1 MNDAI
6 TWIDGAWKS
15 GNPPLMGAVDHCT
28 WLSSVAF
35 DGARAIRGAAPDLD
49 LHCARAIRSAEM
61 IGMKPKVSVA
71 EIMKLA
77 WEGIARLPREAEL
90 YVRPLFYAS
99 DGWLAP
105 NPDTTRFALTLE
117 DAPLPEF
124 KGFSASLSP
133 LRRPS
138 PETAP
143 TEAKVSGLYVHVGRI
158 SAEVEARG
166 FNTAVVLDLNGNV
179 AEFAAANL
187 FIVKNGAVH
196 TPVANRTF
204 LNGITRQRVIKLLR
218 AAKIEVEE
226 RTLTYAE
233 VLEADEI
240 FSTGNYAK
248 VMPCTRIETRNL
260 QPGPVTTKARDLYF
274 DWAKTQT
281 RPAS

>member
-1 MNDAI
+1 MVEAI
-6 TWIDGAWKS
+6 TWIDGVWKT
-15 GNPPLMGAVDHCT
+15 GNPPLMGAVDHAT

-35 DGARAIRGAAPDLD
+35 DGARALRGAAPDLE
-49 LHCARAIRSAEM
+49 LHCQRAIRSAEM
-61 IGMKPKVSVA
+61 IGMKPKITAA
-71 EIMKLA
+71 EIVRLA

-90 YVRPLFYAS
+90 YIRPLFYAAE
-99 DGWLAP
+99 GWLAP

-124 KGFSASLSP
+124 KGFSATLSP

-158 SAEVEARG
+158 SSEAEARG
-166 FNTAVVLDLNGNV
+166 FDTAVVLDLNGNV

-187 FIVKNGAVH
+187 FIVKNGTVH
-196 TPVANRTF
+196 TPVPNRTF
-204 LNGITRQRVIKLLR
+204 LNGITRQRVIALLR
-218 AAKIEVEE
+218 AARVEVVE
-226 RTLTYAE
+226 RTLGFAE
-233 VLEADEI
+233 VMEADEI

-248 VMPCTRIETRNL
+248 VMPCTRIETRDL
-260 QPGPVTTKARDLYF
+260 QPGPVTTRARDLYF

-281 RPAS
+281 KPG

>member
-6 TWIDGAWKS
+6 TWVDGTWKS
-15 GNPPLMGAVDHCT
+15 GNPPLMGAVDHST

-49 LHCARAIRSAEM
+49 LHCMRAIRSAEM
-61 IGMKPKVSVA
+61 IGMKPKITVA

-77 WEGIARLPREAEL
+77 WEGIARMPRETDL
-90 YVRPLFYAS
+90 YIRPLFYAA

-105 NPDTTRFALTLE
+105 NPDTTRFALTLK

-158 SAEVEARG
+158 SAEAEARG

-187 FIVKNGAVH
+187 FIAKNGTVH
-196 TPVANRTF
+196 TPVPNRTF

-218 AAKIEVEE
+218 AAQVEVQE
-226 RTLTYAE
+226 RTLTFTE
-233 VLEADEI
+233 VMEADEI

-248 VMPCTRIETRNL
+248 VMPCTRIEKRDL
-260 QPGPVTTKARDLYF
+260 QPGPITTKARELYF

-281 RPAS
+281 KPD

>member
-1 MNDAI
+1 MTEAI
-6 TWIDGAWKS
+6 TWVDGAWKG

-28 WLSSVAF
+28 WLSSVVF
-35 DGARAIRGAAPDLD
+35 DGARALRGAAPDLD

-61 IGMKPKVSVA
+61 IGMKPKISVA
-71 EIMKLA
+71 EIMALA
-77 WEGIARLPREAEL
+77 WEGIGRMPRDAEL
-90 YVRPLFYAS
+90 YIRPLFFAS

-124 KGFSASLSP
+124 KGFSATLSP

-158 SAEVEARG
+158 SAEAEARG

-187 FIVKNGAVH
+187 FIVKNGTVH
-196 TPVANRTF
+196 TPAPNRTF
-204 LNGITRQRVIKLLR
+204 LNGITRQRVIALLR
-218 AAKIEVEE
+218 AAKVEVQE
-226 RTLTYAE
+226 RTLTFAE
-233 VLEADEI
+233 VMAADEI

-281 RPAS
+281 KPG

>member
-6 TWIDGAWKS
+6 TWVDGEWKS
-15 GNPPLMGAVDHCT
+15 GNPPLMGAVDHAT

-61 IGMKPKVSVA
+61 IGMKPKVTVA

-77 WEGIARLPREAEL
+77 WEGIARQPREAEL
-90 YVRPLFYAS
+90 YIRPLFYAA

-187 FIVKNGAVH
+187 FIVKNGSVH
-196 TPVANRTF
+196 TPVPNRTF
-204 LNGITRQRVIKLLR
+204 LNGITRQRVITLLR
-218 AAKIEVEE
+218 QAKVEVRE
-226 RTLTYAE
+226 RTLTFGE
-233 VLEADEI
+233 VMEADEI

-248 VMPCTRIETRNL
+248 VMPCTRIETRDL

-274 DWAKTQT
+274 TWAKTQT
-281 RPAS
+281 RQG

>member
-6 TWIDGAWKS
+6 TWVDGEWKS
-15 GNPPLMGAVDHCT
+15 GNPPLMGAVDHAT

-61 IGMKPKVSVA
+61 IGMKPKVTVA

-77 WEGIARLPREAEL
+77 WEGIARRPREAEL
-90 YVRPLFYAS
+90 YIRPLFYAA

-158 SAEVEARG
+158 SSEVEARG

-187 FIVKNGAVH
+187 FIVKNGVVH
-196 TPVANRTF
+196 TPVPNRTF
-204 LNGITRQRVIKLLR
+204 LNGITRQRVIALLR
-218 AAKIEVEE
+218 QAKIEVQE
-226 RTLTYAE
+226 RTLTFAE
-233 VLEADEI
+233 VMEADEI

-248 VMPCTRIETRNL
+248 VMPCTRIETRDL

-274 DWAKTQT
+274 AWAKTQT
-281 RPAS
+281 KPA

>member
-6 TWIDGAWKS
+6 TWVDGEWKS
-15 GNPPLMGAVDHCT
+15 GNPPLMGAVDHAT

-61 IGMKPKVSVA
+61 IGMKPKVTVA

-90 YVRPLFYAS
+90 YIRPLFYAG

-158 SAEVEARG
+158 SSEVEARG

-187 FIVKNGAVH
+187 FIVKDGVVH
-196 TPVANRTF
+196 TPVPNRTF
-204 LNGITRQRVIKLLR
+204 LNGITRQRVIALLR
-218 AAKIEVEE
+218 QAKIEVQE
-226 RTLTYAE
+226 RTLTFAE
-233 VLEADEI
+233 VMEADEI

-248 VMPCTRIETRNL
+248 VMPCTRIETRDL

-274 DWAKTQT
+274 AWAKTQT
-281 RPAS
+281 KLA

>member
-6 TWIDGAWKS
+6 TWVDGEWKS
-15 GNPPLMGAVDHCT
+15 GNPPLMGAVDHAT

-61 IGMKPKVSVA
+61 IGMKPKVTVA

-90 YVRPLFYAS
+90 YIRPLFYAG

-158 SAEVEARG
+158 SSEVEARG

-187 FIVKNGAVH
+187 FIVKNGVVH
-196 TPVANRTF
+196 TPVPNRTF
-204 LNGITRQRVIKLLR
+204 LNGITRQRVIALLR
-218 AAKIEVEE
+218 QAKIEVQE
-226 RTLTYAE
+226 RTLTFAE
-233 VLEADEI
+233 VMEADEI

-248 VMPCTRIETRNL
+248 VMPCTRIETRDL

-274 DWAKTQT
+274 AWAKTQT
-281 RPAS
+281 KPA

>member
-6 TWIDGAWKS
+6 TWVDGEWKS
-15 GNPPLMGAVDHCT
+15 GNPPLMGAVDHAT

-61 IGMKPKVSVA
+61 IGMKPKVTVA

-90 YVRPLFYAS
+90 YIRPLFYAG

-158 SAEVEARG
+158 SSEVEARG

-187 FIVKNGAVH
+187 FIVKNGVVH
-196 TPVANRTF
+196 TPVPNRTF
-204 LNGITRQRVIKLLR
+204 LNGITRQRVIALLR
-218 AAKIEVEE
+218 QAKIEVQE
-226 RTLTYAE
+226 RTLTFAE
-233 VLEADEI
+233 VMEADEI

-248 VMPCTRIETRNL
+248 VMPCTRIETRDL

-274 DWAKTQT
+274 AWAKTQT
-281 RPAS
+281 KLA